1 MTFNPSPS
9 APLSSRSS
17 EIRSPPFFMVRQRKT
32 QHEIMTDYGSE
43 KYGSPGRARRGDS
56 FAIGYMPPAPSS
68 APFVN
73 GSITGEAATYSSAN
87 AQYNDPTVH
96 HYALPEAWMMQHIPN
111 SYARA
116 GEPPR
121 QAMPREM
128 LPFQGK
134 TTDRIR
140 HFDAPTSINA
150 TGKFDENRS
159 RQFLQSYH
167 SEANPSAGNVLS
179 LGQGPY
185 DQNSSWATMPQQHR
199 QMSVSDHPAQSI
211 GPLHG
216 DSPKPW
222 GSFDGSAPDALP
234 FGTTNQYLE
243 QPAKPRTSSWSF
255 PGETTGFKSIQDPID
270 QRRVSQGSTVD
281 CDPSMSSYSHQHGL
295 ASQSSISEERCYQG
309 LHQPMLTP
317 QEATRSQKRFS
328 TVPGLAIPTSLYP
341 YDKSKEHLDHPNGI
355 ANEEGV
361 QALKKPKRKR
371 KDGNT
376 KTRTLTAHGKVHAN
390 RVRKAHACS
399 ACRRSHAKVFKH
411 HGACAF
417 SVGSLSNSAPTY
429 CQRIKSCIV
438 PRTQIL

>member
-32 QHEIMTDYGSE
+32 QHENMTDYGSE
-43 KYGSPGRARRGDS
+43 KYGSPGWARRGDS
-56 FAIGYMPPAPSS
+56 FANEYVPPAPSL
-68 APFVN
+68 APFGN
-73 GSITGEAATYSSAN
+73 GSITGEPAAYSSAN
-87 AQYNDPTVH
+87 AQYNDPTVP
-96 HYALPEAWMMQHIPN
+96 HYAPPKAWMIQHIAN

-116 GEPPR
+116 GEPPT
-121 QAMPREM
+121 QSMPREM

-134 TTDRIR
+134 ITD
-140 HFDAPTSINA
+140 ALTSINA
-150 TGKFDENRS
+150 TGKFDENRD
-159 RQFLQSYH
+159 RQFLQSHH

-185 DQNSSWATMPQQHR
+185 DQNSTMPQQYR
-199 QMSVSDHPAQSI
+199 PMSFSDHLPQSI

-216 DSPKPW
+216 DSIKPW
-222 GSFDGSAPDALP
+222 GSFYGSAPDTLP

-243 QPAKPRTSSWSF
+243 QPAKPRASSRSF
-255 PGETTGFKSIQDPID
+255 PGETTGFKSFQDPID
-270 QRRVSQGSTVD
+270 QRRVFQGSAVD
-281 CDPSMSSYSHQHGL
+281 CDPSMNSYSHQHGL
-295 ASQSSISEERCYQG
+295 ASQPSISEERRYQG
-309 LHQPMLTP
+309 LYQPILTP
-317 QEATRSQKRFS
+317 NEATRSQKRFS
-328 TVPGLAIPTSLYP
+328 TVPGLAIPTSFYP
-341 YDKSKEHLDHPNGI
+341 YNKSIASKEYLDHPNGI

-390 RVRKAHACS
+390 KVRKVHACS
-399 ACRRSHAKVFKH
+399 ACHRSHAKVLKH
-411 HGACAF
+411 YGACAF
-417 SVGSLSNSAPTY
+417 SVGSLSNSVPTY
-429 CQRIKSCIV
+429 YQRIKNCIV